1 MSKMRMPPVTDSHKD
16 NIGYASGVVWCGVV
30 GLQVKQALSTQHNCK
45 TNDHWKGHVSSHSG
59 GSCLIT
65 LRGAMSD
72 LRQGGHHSFS
82 DDLERDI
89 VQGRWIMIQANGDW
103 VISIEKSG
111 RHEKLSQHSISSP
124 CNTGAGD
131 QLNVDEL

>member
-1 MSKMRMPPVTDSHKD
+1 MSDH
-16 NIGYASGVVWCGVV
+16 
-30 GLQVKQALSTQHNCK
+30 TQ
-45 TNDHWKGHVSSHSG
+45 
-59 GSCLIT
+59 
-65 LRGAMSD
+65 GAMSD
-72 LRQGGHHSFS
+72 HRQGGHHSFS

-111 RHEKLSQHSISSP
+111 RQEKLIQHSISSP